1 MSPFCRCCGSAGNFS
16 KHWMHIKGDKAL
28 YPAMLSRFS
37 ISSCNYTSNCFSFTS
52 FGTINGLKAEVC
64 SAHWW
69 VYLQSRVQTQVLGR
83 DDFFFF
89 KYPFSRAFKSLLRDY
104 TYHYLHVL
112 QLTGSFISA
121 LTGAASK
128 RRWKPCI
135 HKSKPP
141 SAQEPCHSITS
152 LHNAIFL

>member
-1 MSPFCRCCGSAGNFS
+1 MSPFCRCCGSTGNFS

-52 FGTINGLKAEVC
+52 FSTINGLEAEVC

-69 VYLQSRVQTQVLGR
+69 VYLQSGVQTQVLGS

-89 KYPFSRAFKSLLRDY
+89 LNTLFSRAFKSLLRDY
-104 TYHYLHVL
+104 TYHYLHVF

-121 LTGAASK
+121 LTGVASK

-141 SAQEPCHSITS
+141 SAQEPCSQHYIST
-152 LHNAIFL
+152 

>member
-121 LTGAASK
+121 LTGAALRGGESHAYT
-128 RRWKPCI
+128 RASHHL
-135 HKSKPP
+135 HKNPV
-141 SAQEPCHSITS
+141 HSITP
-152 LHNAIFL
+152 LHNGIFL

>member
-1 MSPFCRCCGSAGNFS
+1 MASRQKSAP
-16 KHWMHIKGDKAL
+16 HTDE
-28 YPAMLSRFS
+28 S
-37 ISSCNYTSNCFSFTS
+37 IF
-52 FGTINGLKAEVC
+52 KAEC
-64 SAHWW
+64 KLRFW
-69 VYLQSRVQTQVLGR
+69 GEMI
-83 DDFFFF
+83 FFF

-121 LTGAASK
+121 LTGAASE

-141 SAQEPCHSITS
+141 SAQEPCSQHYISTQWDFALTPPSLFSYKVPWNSRLTIAEESGFQTLRTLPHATAMLPKPYWFSCCSI
-152 LHNAIFL
+152 